1 MQFLDRSFSL
11 IAHAGLSL
19 TTLCRCRTVV
29 FDKTGTL
36 TEGNFDVAQELWL
49 HDQVPSSQ
57 KSKWDLVVA
66 VQARSTHPIAAAL
79 VRHATG

>member
-1 MQFLDRSFSL
+1 
-11 IAHAGLSL
+11 
-19 TTLCRCRTVV
+19 VV

-36 TEGNFDVAQELWL
+36 TEGNFDVVNELWL
-49 HDQVPSSQ
+49 HDKVTLSQ

-79 VRHATG
+79 VRYASGG